1 VAYQPRLILQ
11 VARGGAVEQQIGLQA
26 LESVASGDVV
36 VEVGPA
42 DAHGQLEAPAAGEV
56 VLSLPSPEALER
68 QADEVRRVIEQAGT
82 GVEPLV
88 VVVEAAEELRDDELA
103 ALLDAAGHSS
113 RAVILRIIRDG

>member
-11 VARGGAVEQQIGLQA
+11 VPRGSAVERQIGLQA

-42 DAHGQLEAPAAGEV
+42 DAHGQLESPAAGEV

-68 QADEVRRVIEQAGT
+68 EAGEVAG
-82 GVEPLV
+82 
-88 VVVEAAEELRDDELA
+88 
-103 ALLDAAGHSS
+103 
-113 RAVILRIIRDG
+113 